1 MASYLRPRRGKKA
14 TAEAQLTSSAP
25 LKRGEVFFEVP
36 DSGVGTGLGRI
47 KMGDGSTAYA
57 SLPTF
62 LEQLNPDT
70 ALVGFTN
77 STTGS
82 EDLST
87 NATYASAI
95 VPSAN
100 LKTIFTNLKQLLLNH
115 NVQLTKLNNDLVR
128 MKSHV
133 GMIIISTT
141 LDTED
146 KVKAIYGG
154 EHWVL
159 IEGRMLLGV
168 SAGHAVNSTGGSE
181 THILSVENLPSHAH
195 GIPALSGTAVGGNHT
210 HGLTSDSAGYGGI
223 NNNVTTENT
232 GTYSYPNGVR
242 AIKIANSGDLTLGVA
257 TYASTTG
264 ATGSGT
270 AFDTMPPYKTVYMWE
285 RTA

>member
-47 KMGDGSTAYA
+47 KMGDGSTAYG

-115 NVQLTKLNNDLVR
+115 NVQLTKLNNDLASQPHSVVPQ
-128 MKSHV
+128 SHWGAAYSYYRQV
-133 GMIIISTT
+133 GNATIVNFDI
-141 LDTED
+141 
-146 KVKAIYGG
+146 VWGKAIT
-154 EHWVL
+154 
-159 IEGRMLLGV
+159 V
-168 SAGHAVNSTGGSE
+168 SE
-181 THILSVENLPSHAH
+181 EL
-195 GIPALSGTAVGGNHT
+195 LSG
-210 HGLTSDSAGYGGI
+210 LPIQPTSTNQI
-223 NNNVTTENT
+223 NFNMVLCAEDGTNARLAIGAITSNGKIIT
-232 GTYSYPNGVR
+232 GTP
-242 AIKIANSGDLTLGVA
+242 IA
-257 TYASTTG
+257 
-264 ATGSGT
+264 
-270 AFDTMPPYKTVYMWE
+270 FKE
-285 RTA
+285 RTIGSVVY